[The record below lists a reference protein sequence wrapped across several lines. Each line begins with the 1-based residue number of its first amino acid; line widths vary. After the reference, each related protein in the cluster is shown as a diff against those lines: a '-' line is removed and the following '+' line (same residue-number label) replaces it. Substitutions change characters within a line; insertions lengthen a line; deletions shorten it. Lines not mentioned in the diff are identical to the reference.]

1 MKEFG
6 YKTPDANLSD
16 SGLNSFDK
24 AYWNLSPEELV
35 QHALDKNMGTLSDKG
50 ALVIKT
56 GKFTG
61 RSPKD
66 RFIVKDNITKDE
78 IWWSNIN
85 LPFEEEKFDPYT
97 LTLFDSEKKFH
108 FFI

>member
-16 SGLNSFDK
+16 SGLNSFDT

-35 QHALDKNMGTLSDKG
+35 QHAQDKNMGTLSDKG

-66 RFIVKDNITKDE
+66 RPLNCSGSFVFVFGTPQQQSPN
-78 IWWSNIN
+78 
-85 LPFEEEKFDPYT
+85 
-97 LTLFDSEKKFH
+97 
-108 FFI
+108 